1 MISERLKE
9 FATTSGISGY
19 RLAIDSGVPQATI
32 AKYMTGV
39 NQPSGEVLTK
49 IIKAYPQLNARWLLT
64 GEGDMLNAPGPEP
77 KAE

>member
-9 FATTSGISGY
+9 FATANGISGY
-19 RLAIDSGVPQATI
+19 RIAIDAGVPQATI

-39 NQPSGEVLTK
+39 NQPSGEVLSK
-49 IIKAYPQLNARWLLT
+49 IVKAYPQLNARWLLT
-64 GEGDMLNAPGPEP
+64 GEGDMLNPPSP